1 MAYIQFMA
9 ATAGASN
16 CIAREVAEKLMRKH
30 LLATVALLSL
40 AAPANAT
47 ICWNGVCGPT
57 KEIIQF
63 NKDAGTFSADDTVKT
78 DGSSTSTASYVDTLV
93 PDGSSGPTI
102 TRMDDPINPD
112 TSVGAGSTFVIT
124 NADVKLLPAV
134 PEASTWAMMIL
145 GFLSVGVI
153 GLRQRLHRRA

>member
-1 MAYIQFMA
+1 MAYIQFLA

-16 CIAREVAEKLMRKH
+16 CVAREVAEKLMPKH

-63 NKDAGTFSADDTVKT
+63 NKDAGTFSADDIVKT

-102 TRMDDPINPD
+102 TRTDDPIK
-112 TSVGAGSTFVIT
+112 TSVFSLVIT
-124 NADVKLLPAV
+124 NADINPLPAV

-145 GFLSVGVI
+145 GFLSVGVM

>member
-1 MAYIQFMA
+1 MAYIQFLA

-102 TRMDDPINPD
+102 TRTDDPIK
-112 TSVGAGSTFVIT
+112 TSVFSLVNT

>member
-1 MAYIQFMA
+1 MAYIQFLA

-16 CIAREVAEKLMRKH
+16 CVAREVAEKLMPKH

-63 NKDAGTFSADDTVKT
+63 NKDAGTFSADDIVKT
-78 DGSSTSTASYVDTLV
+78 DGSSTSTASYVDALV

-102 TRMDDPINPD
+102 TRTDDPIK
-112 TSVGAGSTFVIT
+112 TSVFSLVNT

-145 GFLSVGVI
+145 GFLSVGVM
-153 GLRQRLHRRA
+153 GLRQRLHRRT